1 MSVPAEVD
9 GFLASYEPAV
19 RKLALQLRTLIL
31 KVAPDAEEKV
41 HRPWKTI
48 GYRAGAVF
56 CAISPHSARVNL
68 QFHRGSELDDP
79 DGLLEGAGKSMRH
92 VKIEV
97 AAEIKRPAMRK
108 LIRSAADHAR
118 G

>member
-9 GFLASYEPAV
+9 EFLAVYEPSV
-19 RKLALQLRTLIL
+19 RTLSLRLRTLVL
-31 KVAPDAEEKV
+31 KVAPDAQEKV

-48 GYRAGAVF
+48 GYRSGAVF
-56 CAISPHSARVNL
+56 CAISPHRAWVNL

-79 DGLLEGAGKSMRH
+79 EGLLEGTGKAMRH
-92 VKIEV
+92 VKIEA
-97 AAEIKRPAMRK
+97 AAEIVRPALRK
-108 LIRSAADHAR
+108 LIRSAADHAC